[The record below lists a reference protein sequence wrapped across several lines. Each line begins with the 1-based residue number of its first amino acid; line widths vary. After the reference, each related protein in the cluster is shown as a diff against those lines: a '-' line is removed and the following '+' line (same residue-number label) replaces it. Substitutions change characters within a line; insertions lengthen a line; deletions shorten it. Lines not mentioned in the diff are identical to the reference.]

1 MTRETLNRLLAIE
14 TSAEACSVALYC
26 DGETR
31 SFFELAPMRHA
42 ELLLPAVQALL
53 AESGLALV
61 DLDAIA
67 FGCGPGSFTSLR
79 IGIGVVQGLAW
90 GAELPVV
97 PVSSLAVVA
106 QEAADIATAAFSS
119 ICVAVDARM
128 QEVYAANFR
137 CGGNGIVSI
146 AGHEQVCPPTRVQ
159 ALAGGP
165 YIAAGNGFRQF
176 RELDQLAL
184 NASECLPA
192 LHPRAETVC
201 KLALDWLNRNEPLPA
216 GMAQPVYVRNQVAE
230 KPKQN

>member
-1 MTRETLNRLLAIE
+1 MKREPVSRLLAIE
-14 TSAEACSVALYC
+14 TSAEACSVALCC

-53 AESGLALV
+53 AESGLALAN
-61 DLDAIA
+61 LDAIA
-67 FGCGPGSFTSLR
+67 FGRGPGSFTSLR

-97 PVSSLAVVA
+97 PVSSLAAVA
-106 QEAADIATAAFSS
+106 QEAADTAVPGFSS

-137 CGGNGIVSI
+137 CGGNGIVAS
-146 AGHEQVCPPTRVQ
+146 AGEEQVCEPGQVR

-184 NASECLPA
+184 NAGECLPA
-192 LHPRAETVC
+192 VRPRAETVC
-201 KLALDWLNRNEPLPA
+201 KLALDWLCSHDPLPA
-216 GMAQPVYVRNQVAE
+216 AMAQPVYVRNQVAS
-230 KPKQN
+230 KPKPD